1 MGLMRQIAMMV
12 SILVP
17 GILTVPQ
24 ILGSAGCIWTG
35 ANCPDL
41 LDKRW
46 NIMASV
52 RVFRAPPS
60 LLWEQNSLDSHSV
73 HEYSFNNN
81 YRANLIRLCKTLRMK
96 IVETRLG
103 GEICMSTIC
112 QTVKHY
118 TKFLV
123 MFVSYKSFHFLSYLW
138 R

>member
-1 MGLMRQIAMMV
+1 MEYNGLCACFQGTTKP
-12 SILVP
+12 L
-17 GILTVPQ
+17 
-24 ILGSAGCIWTG
+24 LGTKFFGFA
-35 ANCPDL
+35 L
-41 LDKRW
+41 
-46 NIMASV
+46 
-52 RVFRAPPS
+52 F
-60 LLWEQNSLDSHSV
+60 V
-73 HEYSFNNN
+73 HEYSFKNN

-96 IVETRLG
+96 IVETKLG